1 MRVRKITEG
10 YADARAGLIA
20 LPIFEG
26 GAHGPA
32 FRTIDAAL
40 DGALTRIVREEH
52 FTRRD
57 GNTLLVHTHGRVAAG
72 RVLLVGVSRAS
83 DWPEPPARLF
93 ANTAVREAR
102 RRRVARIA
110 LVWPFEGERG
120 DTARDAEELLL
131 GVLLA
136 NYGFDRYRTDDKD
149 ENPPVRVEDVT
160 LCVPKA
166 MSRRLTS
173 RVLETAERRAGVRAG
188 AVCRARDLV
197 NTPPND
203 LTPGLLAAAARAIA
217 AGRPSLNVTVLERAQ
232 LEEQGFGLLLAVGQG
247 AAPPPVLVHVR
258 YEPPD
263 GAAEGAP
270 VVAIVGKGI
279 TFDSG
284 GLDIKTRGNMVDMK
298 CDMAGAAAVL
308 STMAAL
314 AELAPRVR
322 VHGIVPSAENMLG
335 PASYRPGDVL
345 RSLNGK
351 TVEVANTDAE
361 GRLALADALTYAVRE
376 GAEEI
381 VDLATLTGACAVAL
395 GEFTAGLF
403 SNCRALADRL
413 LKAAREAGESL
424 WELPVDRRLLKEMK
438 SSIADLKNIGG
449 RYGGAIHGAL
459 FLEEFVEKHAWAH
472 LDIAGPAYVS
482 HAEQAVPKDGTGY
495 GVLTL
500 LRWLE
505 DL

>member
-1 MRVRKITEG
+1 MKVRKVTES

-20 LPIFEG
+20 LPVFEG

-40 DGALTRIVREEH
+40 DGALTRIGREEH

-57 GNTLLVHTHGRVAAG
+57 GNTLLVHTHGRIAAA

-83 DWPEPPARLF
+83 DWPEPAARLF
-93 ANTAVREAR
+93 AHAAVREAR
-102 RRRVARIA
+102 RRRVGRVA
-110 LVWPFEGERG
+110 LAWPFEGGRD

-131 GVLLA
+131 GARLA
-136 NYGFDRYRTDDKD
+136 NYGFERYRTSDTD
-149 ENPPVRVEDVT
+149 ENPHVLVEDVT
-160 LCVPKA
+160 LCVPTA
-166 MSRRLTS
+166 MARRLTG
-173 RVLETAERRAGVRAG
+173 RVLAAAERRSEVRAG

-197 NTPPND
+197 NTPPNH
-203 LTPGLLAAAARAIA
+203 LSPGLLADQARAIA
-217 AGRPSLNVTVLERAQ
+217 AGKPSLTLTLLERAQ
-232 LEEQGFGLLLAVGQG
+232 LEERGFGLLLAVGQG
-247 AAPPPVLVHVR
+247 AAPPPVLIDLR

-263 GAAEGAP
+263 GAAEGTP
-270 VVAIVGKGI
+270 VVALVGKGI

-308 STMAAL
+308 ATMGAL
-314 AELAPRVR
+314 AELEPRVR
-322 VHGIVPSAENMLG
+322 VHGIVPAAENMLG

-345 RSLNGK
+345 RSLHGK

-376 GAEEI
+376 GAEEL

-395 GEFTAGLF
+395 GEYTAGLF
-403 SNCRALADRL
+403 SNRRALADRL
-413 LKAAREAGESL
+413 LKAARDAGESL
-424 WELPVDRRLLKEMK
+424 WELPVDRRLARELK
-438 SSIADLKNIGG
+438 STVADLKNIGG

-459 FLEEFVEKHAWAH
+459 FLEEFVEKRTWAH
-472 LDIAGPAYVS
+472 LDIAGPAFVS
-482 HAEQAVPKDGTGY
+482 RAEQAVPKDGTGY

-500 LRWLE
+500 IRWLE